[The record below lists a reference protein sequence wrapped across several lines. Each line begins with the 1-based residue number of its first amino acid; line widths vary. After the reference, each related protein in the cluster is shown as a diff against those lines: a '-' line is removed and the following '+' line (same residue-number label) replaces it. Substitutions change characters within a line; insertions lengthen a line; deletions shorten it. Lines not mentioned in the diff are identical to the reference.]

1 MQRVLALAACDSR
14 IEDLVQL
21 LKAHKEELT
30 DIRLI
35 AAQETG
41 KFIQE
46 STGLP
51 VTLLRSETPVGNLQ
65 IGALVGNDEVQS
77 VIFYREPLDTR
88 LQEPVFLALLRIC
101 DIHDVPMATNFGT
114 AEAVIHLL
122 AEHPE
127 ALSGHHLAAGF
138 LEEIAYKHD

>member
-1 MQRVLALAACDSR
+1 MPKVLALVAHDSR

-21 LKAHKEELT
+21 IKAHQEELT
-30 DIRLI
+30 DIKLI

-41 KFIQE
+41 QFIQKG
-46 STGLP
+46 TGLP
-51 VTLLRSETPVGNLQ
+51 VKLLPSETPVGDLQ
-65 IGALVGNDEVQS
+65 IGALVANDEVHG
-77 VIFYREPLDTR
+77 VIFYRDPLNTR
-88 LQEPVFLALLRIC
+88 IQEPVFLALLRIC

-127 ALSGHHLAAGF
+127 ALSGHHLVAGF